1 MSELHRSEH
10 RLFEALIQADCAL
23 KATVEENRDDAGEL
37 LEYPYL
43 WDVAS
48 HVAGLASSAEGTE
61 SLNAILVALEN
72 ALDGDE
78 HVTNLICV
86 GFLEMLKANGSLATV
101 RAKFGPKLGFWA
113 DTV

>member
-1 MSELHRSEH
+1 MSDHHRSEH
-10 RLFEALIQADCAL
+10 RLFQALIQADGAL
-23 KATVEENRDDAGEL
+23 KATVEENRDGAGEL

-48 HVAGLASSAEGTE
+48 HVAGLANSAEGE
-61 SLNAILVALEN
+61 GSLNAILAAFEN

-78 HVTNLICV
+78 HVTNLVCV
-86 GFLEMLKANGSLATV
+86 GFLEMLKATGALATV
-101 RAKFGPKLGFWA
+101 RGRFGPKLGFWA